1 MNNHMDYRKLGRTGL
16 KVSEFC
22 LGTMTFRW
30 TSTEE
35 QSLQVLD
42 RAWEAGI
49 NFIDT
54 ADVYSR
60 WAEGNP
66 GGVAEEIIGKWLK
79 DKPRDQIV
87 IATKARG
94 RMWDGP
100 NGEGLS
106 RQHIM
111 IAVEAS
117 LRRLGIEAIDLY
129 QVHSPDMD
137 TPLDET
143 LRALD
148 DLVRQGK
155 VRYIGA
161 SNYRAWLLMKAI
173 GVSDK
178 LSLARFDSIQ
188 PHYHLLN
195 RAEVEPEL
203 AALCLDQGV
212 GMIPYSPL
220 AGGFL
225 TGKYTRENTAP
236 EGTRGAGTGRMNRYA
251 NDKGWAVLDTLREM
265 GAARGKTMA
274 QMALGWLLTLPFM
287 TSPIVGANTVE
298 QLDESLGAVGL
309 RLDEAEMTRLDEVTG
324 QDRNWFGRS

>member
-1 MNNHMDYRKLGRTGL
+1 MDYRKLGRTGL
-16 KVSEFC
+16 KVSELC

-35 QSLQVLD
+35 ESIAVLN

-66 GGVAEEIIGKWLK
+66 GGVAETIIGKWLK
-79 DKPRDQIV
+79 DKPRDELV
-87 IATKARG
+87 IATKVRG

-111 IAVEAS
+111 LAIEHS

-129 QVHSPDMD
+129 QVHAPDWD
-137 TPLDET
+137 TPLEET
-143 LRALD
+143 LHALD

-161 SNYRAWLLMKAI
+161 SNYRAWLLMKALW
-173 GVSDK
+173 VSDAQGY
-178 LSLARFDSIQ
+178 ARFDSIQ

-195 RAEVEPEL
+195 RDEVEPDL
-203 AALCLDQGV
+203 AAVCLEEGI

-225 TGKYTRENTAP
+225 TGKYSRDHTPTDS
-236 EGTRGAGTGRMNRYA
+236 RGANNNRMARYMTEQ
-251 NDKGWAVLDTLREM
+251 GWATLDLIREI
-265 GAARGKTMA
+265 GQAYDKTPA
-274 QMALGWLLTLPFM
+274 QVAIGWLQSLPFM
-287 TSPIVGANTVE
+287 TSPIIGANRVE
-298 QLDESLGAVGL
+298 QLDELLGAVGF
-309 RLDEAEMTRLDEVTG
+309 RLTEDDMQRIDNVQNT
-324 QDRNWFGRS
+324 DRNWRK

>member
-1 MNNHMDYRKLGRTGL
+1 MDYRKLGRTGL
-16 KVSEFC
+16 KVSELC

-35 QSLQVLD
+35 ESMAVLN
-42 RAWEAGI
+42 RTWEAGI

-66 GGVAEEIIGKWLK
+66 GGVAETIIGKWLK
-79 DKPRDQIV
+79 DKPRDELV
-87 IATKARG
+87 IATKVRG

-111 IAVEAS
+111 LAVEHS

-129 QVHSPDMD
+129 QVHAPDWD
-137 TPLDET
+137 TPLEET
-143 LRALD
+143 LHALD

-161 SNYRAWLLMKAI
+161 SNYRAWHLMKALW
-173 GVSDK
+173 VSDVHGY
-178 LSLARFDSIQ
+178 ARFDSIQ

-195 RAEVEPEL
+195 RAEVEPDL
-203 AALCLDQGV
+203 AAVCLEEGI

-225 TGKYTRENTAP
+225 TGKYSRDHTPADA
-236 EGTRGAGTGRMNRYA
+236 RGANNNRMARYMTEQ
-251 NDKGWAVLDTLREM
+251 GWATLDVIREI
-265 GAARGKTMA
+265 GQGYGKTPA
-274 QMALGWLLTLPFM
+274 QVALGWLQSLPFM
-287 TSPIVGANTVE
+287 TSPIIGANRVE
-298 QLDESLGAVGL
+298 QLDELLGAVGF
-309 RLDEAEMTRLDEVTG
+309 RLTEDDMQRIDNVQNT
-324 QDRNWFGRS
+324 DRNWRK

>member
-1 MNNHMDYRKLGRTGL
+1 MEYRKLGRTGL
-16 KVSEFC
+16 KVSELC

-30 TSTEE
+30 TATEE
-35 QSLQVLD
+35 ESYRILNASWD
-42 RAWEAGI
+42 AGI

-60 WAEGNP
+60 WVEGNP

-79 DKPRDQIV
+79 DKPRDEIV
-87 IATKARG
+87 IATKIRG

-111 IAVEAS
+111 LGVEKS
-117 LRRLGIEAIDLY
+117 LQRLGIEAIDLY
-129 QVHSPDMD
+129 QVHAPDWD
-137 TPLDET
+137 TPLEET

-148 DLVRQGK
+148 DLVQQGK

-161 SNYRAWLLMKAI
+161 SNYRAWLLTKALW
-173 GVSDK
+173 VSDK
-178 LSLARFDSIQ
+178 YGYARFDSIQ

-195 RAEVEPEL
+195 RAEVEPSL
-203 AALCLDQGV
+203 AELCLDQGV

-225 TGKYTRENTAP
+225 TGKYTRDNIPADS
-236 EGTRGAGTGRMNRYA
+236 RGAGDDRMKNRYM
-251 NDKGWAVLDTLREM
+251 NDMGFAVVDALREM
-265 GAARGKTMA
+265 GTARDKTIS
-274 QMALGWLLTLPFM
+274 QMALGWQLSLPFV
-287 TSPIVGANTVE
+287 TSPIIGASRVE
-298 QLDESLGAVGL
+298 QLKESIGAIGL
-309 RLDEAEMTRLDEVTG
+309 RLSEEEMQRLDDVT
-324 QDRNWFGRS
+324 RAERKLFER